1 MRSLG
6 HHPKNETGE
15 KWKDQFFLYGNISNT
30 RINECFITYPNT
42 EKWVEKMRSR

>member
-15 KWKDQFFLYGNISNT
+15 KWKDQFLCMVIYQTQGSMNVSSHIQT
-30 RINECFITYPNT
+30 L
-42 EKWVEKMRSR
+42 RSTGLKK